1 MYLLT
6 DYKLANKSINKPE
19 DRVSEIIHDK
29 KYR

>member
-19 DRVSEIIHDK
+19 DRVSEIIQAKTD
-29 KYR
+29 R

>member
-19 DRVSEIIHDK
+19 DRVSEIIKAKTD
-29 KYR
+29 R